1 MGGVLLKVVAVDGGQ
16 TREFPLPTRMR
27 SGGAGRWMR
36 DGSGLIFVGNEEGR
50 YGVFRLDFES
60 GNVDRLMSGG
70 GLDVL
75 AGRFRFD
82 LTPDGQ
88 SMVYVEDM
96 FGAAQELSRLVVRSL
111 ASGFERTL
119 VTGSGG
125 SGPNVPP
132 RVSPDGMWVAF
143 YRFGVDGVGGAGP
156 QGQVYDLMLVPLAGG
171 EPRRIASTN
180 GGFTW
185 ASDSKALLFGG
196 PEIRR
201 IPIDGGPPVGLGIRG
216 GVVWV
221 DPAGRTMTYSVP
233 EGGGPDQLWL
243 MGTGAVP

>member
-1 MGGVLLKVVAVDGGQ
+1 MPDG
-16 TREFPLPTRMR
+16 T
-27 SGGAGRWMR
+27 
-36 DGSGLIFVGNEEGR
+36 GLIFVGNEEGR

-60 GNVDRLMSGG
+60 GDVDRLMSGG

-82 LTPDGQ
+82 LTPDGR
-88 SMVYVEDM
+88 SIVYIEDT
-96 FGAAQELSRLVVRSL
+96 FGAAREAVSRLVVRSL
-111 ASGFERTL
+111 ARGSERPL
-119 VTGSGG
+119 VSGSGE

-132 RVSPDGMWVAF
+132 SVSPDGTWVAF
-143 YRFGVDGVGGAGP
+143 YRFGVEGVGGAIP
-156 QGQVYDLMLVPLAGG
+156 QGRVYDLMLVPLVGG
-171 EPRRIASTN
+171 EPRRIASTRG

-196 PEIRR
+196 PDITR
-201 IPIDGGPPVGLGIRG
+201 IPVDGGPPVTLGIRG

-221 DPAGRTMTYSVP
+221 DPAGRTLTYSVP

-243 MGTGAVP
+243 MGTGALP